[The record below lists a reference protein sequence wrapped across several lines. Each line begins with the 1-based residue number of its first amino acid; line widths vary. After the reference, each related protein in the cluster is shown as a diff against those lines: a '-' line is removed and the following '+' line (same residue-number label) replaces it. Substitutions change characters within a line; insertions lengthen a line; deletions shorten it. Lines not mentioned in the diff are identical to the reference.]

1 MEEKFLRAEGAEEE
15 RNSPFQ
21 TKRDS
26 SNISGSVRFD
36 LGRLQGVYTLT
47 RSEHLKS
54 RKVIDILFKEG
65 KSVSH
70 NGFTL
75 VYLDHPLPIL
85 YPAQVAFSVPKRN
98 FKHANDRNRVK
109 RLLREAY
116 RLQKFSFYTALIA
129 ADRHL
134 AIMWV
139 YKGRQL
145 PDFDTVQTEVAFCL
159 KKAAAK

>member
-1 MEEKFLRAEGAEEE
+1 M
-15 RNSPFQ
+15 
-21 TKRDS
+21 
-26 SNISGSVRFD
+26 
-36 LGRLQGVYTLT
+36 
-47 RSEHLKS
+47 
-54 RKVIDILFKEG
+54 
-65 KSVSH
+65 
-70 NGFTL
+70 
-75 VYLDHPLPIL
+75 
-85 YPAQVAFSVPKRN
+85 AFSVPKRN
-98 FKHANDRNRVK
+98 FKHATDRNRVK